1 MAGATGVT
9 LDRGTLILVDLEP
22 TLGHEQQGTR
32 PCVVVSDAA
41 VNSSQRFPLIA
52 VVPVTGTPA
61 TGALYP
67 SLAPGPSGL
76 TKPSTALVDQLRSI
90 DKQRIRKRYG
100 RVSPQELEAID
111 AGLCLYLGLEP
122 SQDN

>member
-1 MAGATGVT
+1 MAGATGLT

-67 SLAPGPSGL
+67 SLAPGASGL

-90 DKQRIRKRYG
+90 DKQRIRRRYG
-100 RVSPQELEAID
+100 LVSPQELEAID
-111 AGLCLYLGLEP
+111 SGLCLYLGLEP
-122 SQDN
+122 SQDD

>member
-1 MAGATGVT
+1 MV
-9 LDRGTLILVDLEP
+9 L
-22 TLGHEQQGTR
+22 
-32 PCVVVSDAA
+32 SDEA

-52 VVPVTGTPA
+52 VVSVTSSPA

-67 SLAPGPSGL
+67 ALAAGPSDL
-76 TKPSTALVDQLRSI
+76 TQPSTALVDQLRSI

-100 RVSPQELEAID
+100 QVSRQEMEAID

-122 SQDN
+122 SHDD